1 MLKDCNLIF
10 DGFTGFT
17 PVQVNL
23 LKTLFPMT
31 DRVWAAVTLDKKGR
45 PFLCDRNTGTFP
57 YEPENGQ
64 NAVRTCR

>member
-31 DRVWAAVTLDKKGR
+31 DRVWAAVTLDKR
-45 PFLCDRNTGTFP
+45 VDPFCVTGIQELFP

>member
-23 LKTLFPMT
+23 LKALLPT
-31 DRVWAAVTLDKKGR
+31 DRPDMGGSHIR
-45 PFLCDRNTGTFP
+45 
-57 YEPENGQ
+57 
-64 NAVRTCR
+64 